1 VLYDAV
7 VLLPRDDAAAASAE
21 DPAVRHFVSD
31 AFAHCKFIGFT
42 VSALPLLEK
51 AGVADALDDA
61 CMQLATVK
69 DVAAFIAACAE
80 LRYWPRELTVDL
92 DA

>member
-1 VLYDAV
+1 MLYDAV
-7 VLLPRDDAAAASAE
+7 AIVASETGVADLVADAAARDFA
-21 DPAVRHFVSD
+21 SD

-42 VSALPLLEK
+42 ESAMPLLEK
-51 AGVADALDDA
+51 AGVADALDEA
-61 CMQLATVK
+61 CIQLATVK
-69 DVAAFIAACAE
+69 DAAAFVAACAE